1 MTQQER
7 VSELWKI
14 LREDYGIETM
24 EQFWEA
30 YSKLPPIDITPFVFP
45 MGTTTGPEHRKPFAT
60 P

>member
-30 YSKLPPIDITPFVFP
+30 YWVNPKFCVNSI
-45 MGTTTGPEHRKPFAT
+45 
-60 P
+60 